1 MRRIIK
7 AIKSLSDYL
16 ILLKKNPELLRPE
29 QCSHCGAGGLWS
41 HGSYDRKPDR
51 NPGKGRSLNPTP
63 VLRFYCHQCKRTCST
78 LPEILSPKR
87 WYCWSVQSSAGSVNE
102 RAPGKSI
109 SSSGQEQGVSRH
121 TVARWFHWLVDHF
134 VDYSFHIKA
143 HPLWLQLGRHSDPQA
158 FWLACLG
165 EHDLSSIML
174 FLNNTGVS
182 IP

>member
-87 WYCWSVQSSAGSVNE
+87 WYCWSVQQAVLMSVLL
-102 RAPGKSI
+102 GKVLAHQVRSKVLVDTSLLGGFTGWLTTSLITPSI
-109 SSSGQEQGVSRH
+109 SKHIRCGYSLGDIVIHKRFGWPALVSMIYRASCFFLTTQE
-121 TVARWFHWLVDHF
+121 
-134 VDYSFHIKA
+134 
-143 HPLWLQLGRHSDPQA
+143 
-158 FWLACLG
+158 
-165 EHDLSSIML
+165 
-174 FLNNTGVS
+174 
-182 IP
+182 